1 MTDIMKL
8 NVTNMN
14 AARMSL
20 LEKHMDDNG
29 RDTSEKYMTHY
40 KNAFKTFINRVEDY
54 DNKKF
59 EEYVKNYCEDNDNFD
74 GVVVEDKPEK
84 VRPKLT
90 KEHLEKMQA
99 ARREKAAARK
109 AAAEAEKAE
118 EEPLKDDKPK
128 RKAKAKVN

>member
-1 MTDIMKL
+1 MTDIKL

-14 AARMSL
+14 AGRMSL
-20 LEKHMDDNG
+20 VEKHMDDNG
-29 RDTSEKYMTHY
+29 RDTSEKYMNYH
-40 KNAFKTFINRVEDY
+40 KNAIKAFINKIEAY

-59 EEYVKNYCEDNDNFD
+59 EDYVKEYCENNDNFD
-74 GVVVEDKPEK
+74 DVVVEDKPEK

-109 AAAEAEKAE
+109 AAAEAEKDVE
-118 EEPLKDDKPK
+118 VDEKPK
-128 RKAKAKVN
+128 PKAKAKAKKN